1 MPIRTMVVDD
11 TVIWR
16 KILSDSIS
24 AIPELELI
32 STASNGSI
40 ALKKISRDKP
50 DLIFLDIHMPEMDG
64 IELLKLLH
72 SSYPEI
78 AVIMISGG
86 ATVNSKETVEALQS
100 GAIDFICKPTSTDH
114 QQNVASL
121 QNDLRTMLRLIEVR
135 LNTRKIEPHK
145 TTPTPPP
152 SLQSTPN
159 QGVSLTPHM
168 ITRHNETEHYQS
180 EIPKT
185 FSICVIGVST
195 GGPDALARLIP
206 KLPVTFPLPIL
217 VVQHM
222 PPLFTKSLAESLD
235 RKSQLHIIEAS
246 ENTVIS
252 TGNVYIAPGGK
263 HMIVRHVN
271 GKAVIGLNEEPPEN
285 SCRPS
290 VDVLFRSVAANF
302 GDSGVLAIVLTG
314 MGCDGLNG
322 VKTLKR
328 KKCYCITQS
337 EASCIVYGMPR
348 AVDEAKLADRSLPLE
363 EIASEMESMTR
374 NSTFRNM

>member
-145 TTPTPPP
+145 TTPTPHHHC
-152 SLQSTPN
+152 N
-159 QGVSLTPHM
+159 QHLT
-168 ITRHNETEHYQS
+168 RE
-180 EIPKT
+180 
-185 FSICVIGVST
+185 
-195 GGPDALARLIP
+195 
-206 KLPVTFPLPIL
+206 
-217 VVQHM
+217 
-222 PPLFTKSLAESLD
+222 
-235 RKSQLHIIEAS
+235 
-246 ENTVIS
+246 
-252 TGNVYIAPGGK
+252 
-263 HMIVRHVN
+263 
-271 GKAVIGLNEEPPEN
+271 
-285 SCRPS
+285 
-290 VDVLFRSVAANF
+290 FR
-302 GDSGVLAIVLTG
+302 
-314 MGCDGLNG
+314 
-322 VKTLKR
+322 
-328 KKCYCITQS
+328 
-337 EASCIVYGMPR
+337 
-348 AVDEAKLADRSLPLE
+348 
-363 EIASEMESMTR
+363 
-374 NSTFRNM
+374 